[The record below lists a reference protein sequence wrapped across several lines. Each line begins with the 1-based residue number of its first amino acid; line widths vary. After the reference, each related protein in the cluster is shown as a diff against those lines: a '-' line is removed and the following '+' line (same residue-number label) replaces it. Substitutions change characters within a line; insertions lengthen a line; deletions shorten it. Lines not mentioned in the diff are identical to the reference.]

1 MKYQW
6 FFGFFMVFVLSLA
19 SAQEDKVSQTYV
31 LVHGSFAGSWSW
43 DEVKKDLEA
52 AGHTV
57 IAVDL
62 PGRTGD
68 PTPFSN
74 ITLQSFVDTVVKVLD
89 EQTQPVILVG
99 HSAGGATIS
108 QAAETRPDKVKALV
122 YVAAYLLQNGQSV
135 NSIAMTDAGSVLGPK
150 LVFDQATLALSIPP
164 DDIKPLFLTDVPEP
178 LLSEAAAKV
187 QAEPGIPGNTPIAI
201 TDANYGS
208 IPRYYVTTL
217 NDKVISP
224 ETQKAMYTA
233 TPVEKVFELNTGH
246 CPFASMPK
254 ELTAILTSL
263 E

>member
-1 MKYQW
+1 MKYLRLVS
-6 FFGFFMVFVLSLA
+6 FLVVVVSGLL
-19 SAQEDKVSQTYV
+19 SAQEDKMAQTYI

-52 AGHTV
+52 AGNTV

-68 PTPFSN
+68 TTPFSN

-89 EQTQPVILVG
+89 EQAQPVIVVG

-108 QAAETRPDKVKALV
+108 QAAEARPDKVKSLV

-164 DDIKPLFLTDVPEP
+164 NDVKPLFLTDVPEP

-201 TDANYGS
+201 TDANYGR

-233 TPVEKVFELNTGH
+233 TSVEQVFELNTGH

-254 ELTAILTSL
+254 ELTAILTGIQ
-263 E
+263 